1 MSDDERTHE
10 GSPADRQTVPPEY
23 VIIGLLVLCLTLV
36 SVAVGVGALLLKNV
50 SDAVD
55 KVEATMAKVERIEER
70 NRQTNN
76 ATAFRLCSRNS
87 IDRAF
92 AQSFADRQ
100 ERKRL
105 QGPHG
110 IPILDCDPN
119 LHGQGAKVLPPGAQD
134 AFVERW
140 QRRRLSPIERGICP
154 ESRIGGRGEATN
166 C

>member
-1 MSDDERTHE
+1 MSDERQHE
-10 GSPADRQTVPPEY
+10 GSPADRQTVPLEY
-23 VIIGLLVLCLTLV
+23 VIIGLLMLCLILV

-55 KVEATMAKVERIEER
+55 KVEATVAKVERVEAR
-70 NRQTNN
+70 NRETNN

-92 AQSFADRQ
+92 AQSFATPE
-100 ERKRL
+100 ERRRY

-110 IPILDCDPN
+110 IPILNCDPN
-119 LHGQGAKVLPPGAQD
+119 LHGKGAKILSPGAQNE
-134 AFVERW
+134 FVERW
-140 QRRRLSPIERGICP
+140 QRRRLSAVERGICP
-154 ESRIGGRGEATN
+154 GSTIGGQGEATN